1 MEPFGATA
9 SAVSIVAVVSQGIGL
24 LHSTIERIHDAPEA
38 IRSIRVDLKA
48 LDPVLAQLDTA
59 LKGDSPDVLRAES
72 VIPVLQNCNQACNE
86 FNNALDRW
94 TRHSTEDQMSRG
106 DRWRIGLLHQRKI
119 DSLTTELS
127 TCKDSLNTAL
137 TAANYFH
144 STRHANT
151 TRELVGPMLQ
161 QVEGSLKESVMGVL
175 DQQSAMNGLVQKL
188 LTEDGRAHE
197 GADHLEEL
205 HQQKARNEA
214 LNQKFDDLF
223 KQAVQERNK
232 QTIRDIKATDNSFNL
247 AGRINALGPDRT
259 TEQEISGVT
268 ADKYSFTAAGV
279 VNGVDFAGVVAAT
292 ANRSRRESGVAAGS
306 SRTQLPIVQVLTAIN
321 ACSQQLRAVNQKL
334 HDNPE
339 LAYKEVTAHD
349 TITAFLEEQ
358 GYTVT
363 RHAYGIDTS
372 FEAEY
377 GAGGRLV
384 IFCAEYDALP
394 DIGHACGHN
403 LIATSSLAG
412 FVALAETVKTLG
424 VKGRVR
430 ILGTPAEEGGA
441 GKVKLL
447 EAGAFKGDVT
457 AAIMMHPTA
466 NHHFPPGFTALA
478 GVKFVASLKLRVEFH
493 GRPAHAGG
501 EPWKGLNALDAAV
514 AAYTSISMLRQQLRP
529 DERIHGVIED
539 GGTVPNVIPE
549 YSRVNYYIRSP
560 TLKRGEELL
569 ARVKSCFEAAAT
581 ATGCTLNYIHTPTY
595 MDLRINNTLSRE
607 FTQAM
612 TLMGGKVIPR
622 SEEPF
627 TFSTDM
633 GNVSYAVPT
642 FHGAFGIPAP
652 KDAMPHQPRFAE
664 ASGTDA
670 AHEVAISCAK
680 GMALL
685 GWRVLTD
692 DEVAQS
698 AVTDFNE
705 KESSD

>member
-1 MEPFGATA
+1 MT
-9 SAVSIVAVVSQGIGL
+9 S
-24 LHSTIERIHDAPEA
+24 
-38 IRSIRVDLKA
+38 
-48 LDPVLAQLDTA
+48 
-59 LKGDSPDVLRAES
+59 
-72 VIPVLQNCNQACNE
+72 LQSN
-86 FNNALDRW
+86 
-94 TRHSTEDQMSRG
+94 
-106 DRWRIGLLHQRKI
+106 
-119 DSLTTELS
+119 
-127 TCKDSLNTAL
+127 
-137 TAANYFH
+137 
-144 STRHANT
+144 
-151 TRELVGPMLQ
+151 P
-161 QVEGSLKESVMGVL
+161 
-175 DQQSAMNGLVQKL
+175 
-188 LTEDGRAHE
+188 LTE
-197 GADHLEEL
+197 
-205 HQQKARNEA
+205 
-214 LNQKFDDLF
+214 
-223 KQAVQERNK
+223 
-232 QTIRDIKATDNSFNL
+232 S
-247 AGRINALGPDRT
+247 
-259 TEQEISGVT
+259 SG
-268 ADKYSFTAAGV
+268 F
-279 VNGVDFAGVVAAT
+279 
-292 ANRSRRESGVAAGS
+292 R
-306 SRTQLPIVQVLTAIN
+306 LPISEVSAAIDTS
-321 ACSQQLRAVNQKL
+321 SQRLREVNQRI

-339 LAYKEVTAHD
+339 LAYKEVIAHD
-349 TITAFLEEQ
+349 TVTSFLEEQ

-377 GAGGRLV
+377 GTGGRLV

-403 LIATSSLAG
+403 LIATSSLAS
-412 FVALAETVKTLG
+412 FVALAEAIKKLG
-424 VKGRVR
+424 IKGRVR

-447 EAGAFKGDVT
+447 QAGAFNDDVA

-466 NHHFPPGFTALA
+466 DHQFPPGFTALA
-478 GVKFVASLKLRVEFH
+478 GVKFVASLKLKVEFH
-493 GRPAHAGG
+493 GRPAHSGG

-569 ARVKSCFEAAAT
+569 ARVKCCFEAAAT

-595 MDLRINNTLSRE
+595 MDLLINNTLSQE

-612 TLMGGKVIPR
+612 TLMGIKVIPR

-633 GNVSYAVPT
+633 GNISYTVPT

-652 KDAMPHQPRFAE
+652 RDAMPHQPRFAE

-670 AHEVAISCAK
+670 AHEVAINCAK

-692 DEVAQS
+692 DKVAQN
-698 AVTDFNE
+698 AVRDFEE
-705 KESSD
+705 KESD